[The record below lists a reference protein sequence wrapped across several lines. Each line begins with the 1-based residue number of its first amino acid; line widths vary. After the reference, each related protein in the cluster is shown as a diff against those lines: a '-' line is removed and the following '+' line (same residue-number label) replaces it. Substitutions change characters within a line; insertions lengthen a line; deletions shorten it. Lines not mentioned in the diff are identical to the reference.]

1 MPGAPSMSSFP
12 TNWYLDLPSLVLA
25 AFIYLLVVRLVLS
38 FLLADGNV
46 VMRVLAAVTNP
57 VVATVGAMTPRVVP
71 PAGVMVF
78 AIAWLFAA
86 RVAVTWVARVRGV
99 RL

>member
-1 MPGAPSMSSFP
+1 MSSFL
-12 TNWYLDLPSLVLA
+12 TNWYLHLPSLLLA
-25 AFIYLLVVRLVLS
+25 AFVYLLIGRLVLS
-38 FLLADGNV
+38 FLLGDGNL
-46 VMRVLAAVTNP
+46 VMRVLNAVTNP
-57 VVATVGAMTPRVVP
+57 VVAAVGAITPRVVP

-86 RVAVTWVARVRGV
+86 RVAVTWVAMVRGV